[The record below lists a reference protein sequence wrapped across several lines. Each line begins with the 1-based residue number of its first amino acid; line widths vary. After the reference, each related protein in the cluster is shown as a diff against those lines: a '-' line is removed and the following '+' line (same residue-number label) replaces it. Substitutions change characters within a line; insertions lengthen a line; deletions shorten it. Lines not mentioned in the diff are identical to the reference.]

1 MKLKYIIYIVIIL
14 LFGYLI
20 YNRITKNSSTKGKE
34 SKGGVKAGI
43 DQATSVKGII
53 VETQSFSNDI
63 AVSGSIDANEQVQ
76 IRSEVSG
83 LVRGIN
89 FSEGSNVSKGSLL
102 IKIDDRELQA
112 QLVQALTKEKLAK
125 ETENRAQKLLKA
137 EAISQE
143 EYDATLA
150 ELKSLK
156 AQSQLISAQLS
167 KTEIRA
173 PFSGKIG
180 LRNISE
186 GAYITP
192 TTEITNLVS
201 VNPVKITFSVP
212 EKYAQRVQVGTAIT
226 FNIAGN
232 SKTYSAKV
240 YAKEPAISVDT
251 RSLILKAKADND
263 GTLLPGT
270 FANINLPLEEIKN
283 AILIPSE
290 AVIPIL
296 KGKQVY
302 LSKDGQAKSIVVKSD
317 IRTDENILVTD
328 GLSVGDTVITS
339 GIMAIKEG
347 GKVKVT
353 IVKTKNQD

>member
-1 MKLKYIIYIVIIL
+1 MKLKYIIYLIIVL
-14 LFGYLI
+14 LLGYLI
-20 YNRITKNSSTKGKE
+20 YYRIDKNSALKGVKGK
-34 SKGGVKAGI
+34 GAGKASG
-43 DQATSVKGII
+43 DQATTVNGII
-53 VETQSFSNDI
+53 VKTVNFSNDI

-83 LVRGIN
+83 FVRSIN

-112 QLVQALTKEKLAK
+112 QLVQALTKERLAS
-125 ETENRAQKLLKA
+125 ETENRAKKLLKA

-150 ELKSLK
+150 ELKSLR
-156 AQSQLISAQLS
+156 AQSQLIRAQLS

-180 LRNISE
+180 LRNISN

-201 VNPVKITFSVP
+201 VNPLKITFSVP
-212 EKYAQRVQVGTAIT
+212 EKYAQRVQLGTTIT

-232 SKTYSAKV
+232 SKVYNAKV
-240 YAKEPAISVDT
+240 YAKEPTISVDT
-251 RSLILKAKADND
+251 RSLIIKAKADND
-263 GTLLPGT
+263 GSLLPGT
-270 FANINLPLEEIKN
+270 FANVNLPLEKISD
-283 AILIPSE
+283 AIMIPTE
-290 AVIPIL
+290 AVIPVL

-302 LSKDGQAKSIVVKSD
+302 ISKNGLAKSVAIKSD
-317 IRTDENILVTD
+317 IRTDENILVSE
-328 GLSVGDTVITS
+328 GLSVGDTVIIS
-339 GIMAIKEG
+339 GIMAIKEDAKL
-347 GKVKVT
+347 KVK
-353 IVKTKNQD
+353 IVNPKN

>member
-1 MKLKYIIYIVIIL
+1 MKLKYIIYL
-14 LFGYLI
+14 LIALLLGYLI
-20 YNRITKNSSTKGKE
+20 YYRINKNSALKGVKGK
-34 SKGGVKAGI
+34 GAGKANG
-43 DQATSVKGII
+43 DQATTVNGII
-53 VETQSFSNDI
+53 VKTVNFSNDI

-83 LVRGIN
+83 LVRSIN
-89 FSEGSNVSKGSLL
+89 FSEGSNVNKGSLL

-112 QLVQALTKEKLAK
+112 QLVQAYTKERLAS
-125 ETENRAQKLLKA
+125 ETENRAKKLLKA

-150 ELKSLK
+150 ELKSLR
-156 AQSQLISAQLS
+156 AQSQLIRAQLS

-180 LRNISE
+180 LRNISN

-201 VNPVKITFSVP
+201 VNPLKITFSVP
-212 EKYAQRVQVGTAIT
+212 EKYAQRVQLGTTIT

-232 SKTYSAKV
+232 SKVYTAKV

-251 RSLILKAKADND
+251 RSLIIKAKADND
-263 GTLLPGT
+263 GSLLPGT
-270 FANINLPLEEIKN
+270 FANVNLPLEKISD
-283 AILIPSE
+283 AIMIPTE
-290 AVIPIL
+290 AVIPVL

-302 LSKDGQAKSIVVKSD
+302 ISKNGLAKSVAIKSD
-317 IRTDENILVTD
+317 IRTDENILVSD
-328 GLSVGDTVITS
+328 GLSVGDTVIIS
-339 GIMAIKEG
+339 GIMAIKEDA
-347 GKVKVT
+347 KVKVK
-353 IVKTKNQD
+353 IVNPKN